1 MGPSHRWL
9 LPVSALAG
17 AILLLLADVA
27 GRLIARPGELDVGLV
42 TAFVGA
48 PLFIWI
54 VRRRKVRA
62 L

>member
-1 MGPSHRWL
+1 MARSRG
-9 LPVSALAG
+9 AG